1 MSAQGGTLGYDGPNP
16 SWWEGGLPRS
26 LPPRAA
32 PLAGLTAEL
41 NTDAA
46 EGRKVL
52 SWFSEVGL
60 VGMGRG
66 GGHDLM

>member
-1 MSAQGGTLGYDGPNP
+1 MMDRILLGG
-16 SWWEGGLPRS
+16 EGGLPRS

-41 NTDAA
+41 NTQAA

-52 SWFSEVGL
+52 SWFSELGL
-60 VGMGRG
+60 VGWGG
-66 GGHDLM
+66 WGGHVLM

>member
-1 MSAQGGTLGYDGPNP
+1 MGYDGPNP
-16 SWWEGGLPRS
+16 SWWEGGLLRS

-41 NTDAA
+41 NTQAA

-52 SWFSEVGL
+52 SWFSEL
-60 VGMGRG
+60 EVGMGGWG
-66 GGHDLM
+66 GGRT